1 MINKMNS
8 FYVSIVNSLEKHMA
22 VEVTVILDLSQDV
35 QTLLEQQGVNLFQEL
50 QRDLPAIRLTKQA
63 DPTAPQGSRDIVTVI
78 SVTTGLVG
86 ALTPI
91 ILRILN
97 MITPPNRSQTW
108 IVEETE
114 TLHPD
119 GSRTIH
125 RKKVLS
131 NKEQRLP
138 NTLNEQLAKPQLSS
152 PADKAD
158 SNK

>member
-1 MINKMNS
+1 
-8 FYVSIVNSLEKHMA
+8 MA
-22 VEVTVILDLSQDV
+22 DEVTIILDLSHDA
-35 QTLLEQQGVNLFQEL
+35 QTLLEQQGVNLYQEL
-50 QRDLPAIRLTKQA
+50 QRELSSIHLSRQTDPGALP
-63 DPTAPQGSRDIVTVI
+63 GSRDIVTVI

-86 ALTPI
+86 ALTPV

-125 RKKVLS
+125 RRRVLS
-131 NKEQRLP
+131 SNEQRLSEP
-138 NTLNEQLAKPQLSS
+138 QVEPSKVLKPPSSADARGTNEQ
-152 PADKAD
+152 
-158 SNK
+158 

>member
-1 MINKMNS
+1 
-8 FYVSIVNSLEKHMA
+8 
-22 VEVTVILDLSQDV
+22 
-35 QTLLEQQGVNLFQEL
+35 
-50 QRDLPAIRLTKQA
+50 
-63 DPTAPQGSRDIVTVI
+63 VTVI

-97 MITPPNRSQTW
+97 MITPPNRSHTW

-131 NKEQRLP
+131 KKEQHLP
-138 NTLNEQLAKPQLSS
+138 DTLSEQLIKSQSS
-152 PADKAD
+152 LPVDKTD